1 MQGTPA
7 LSQSGIAADALL
19 KGTITRLATEDSSP
33 EKCREEASAKGHVI
47 YEGKSG
53 HILSYDGEYLYVLL
67 DESQDCS
74 GLCSSLCASK
84 CMDINL
90 SHWVPPGRNTDL
102 PVCFCG
108 YKD

>member
-1 MQGTPA
+1 MSGVFFSPSLLPILLNTLVLNYIGLLYIQGTPA

-53 HILSYDGEYLYVLL
+53 HILSYDSEYLYILP
-67 DESQDCS
+67 DQSQDCS
-74 GLCSSLCASK
+74 RFYFY
-84 CMDINL
+84 N
-90 SHWVPPGRNTDL
+90 P
-102 PVCFCG
+102 
-108 YKD
+108 

>member
-53 HILSYDGEYLYVLL
+53 HILSYDSEYLYILL
-67 DESQDCS
+67 PDQSQGCS
-74 GLCSSLCASK
+74 RFCFY
-84 CMDINL
+84 NL
-90 SHWVPPGRNTDL
+90 
-102 PVCFCG
+102 
-108 YKD
+108 